1 MLETAKTALTTAAL
15 VAAWSLRW
23 NVYVFLRLL
32 PFASKSLPKIW
43 TGLAVHLSALSAM
56 WLSRSKKADR
66 RTGLA
71 PALGVLGIASG
82 AASIVWAVAVDLVLV
97 LMSLDM
103 CYRAHY
109 LHPAGALSFS
119 RTGFVTDTSA
129 SLLFRSTSQSFNLT
143 YVSNAAGSVKIPVH
157 VPAGS
162 DSTVSVHIDGLQ
174 PGETYSYISTAGHEG
189 SFLTARAAPE
199 IFSLVSTSCQKPNW
213 PYSPLNHP
221 LRVTGMEHLDKH
233 VGGMRQK
240 PEMMLF
246 LGDFIYSDLPMP
258 LAPYTKS
265 YYRQLYR
272 QLYASPSWTRNL
284 LDLPWIHMFD
294 DHEIINDYSTDP
306 KHTPLYPEAID
317 AFAHY
322 QLSVNPPPINPAQP
336 TYTSFNIGQVAFFVL
351 DNRSFR
357 SAQPLRSGSNSTG
370 GQGERTMLGVQQ
382 LADLRVWV
390 DREGKREGR
399 LLVLVSGVPVTR
411 NWSEGGDEFDSWAGY
426 LDEREEVLEMLWA
439 VGGAVIISGDRH
451 EHATTVL
458 PPSPHSGHPSSHSV
472 IEFSTSPLSYFHQPW
487 LREHVEHRPTD
498 ITLHHEWRGMSRF
511 GAFDFDTSGQEPKVD
526 FTLVVDGEEEW
537 KYTWWK
543 GKGIAI

>member
-1 MLETAKTALTTAAL
+1 
-15 VAAWSLRW
+15 
-23 NVYVFLRLL
+23 
-32 PFASKSLPKIW
+32 
-43 TGLAVHLSALSAM
+43 M

-246 LGDFIYSDLPMP
+246 LGDFIC
-258 LAPYTKS
+258 
-265 YYRQLYR
+265 
-272 QLYASPSWTRNL
+272 
-284 LDLPWIHMFD
+284 
-294 DHEIINDYSTDP
+294 E
-306 KHTPLYPEAID
+306 
-317 AFAHY
+317 
-322 QLSVNPPPINPAQP
+322 
-336 TYTSFNIGQVAFFVL
+336 
-351 DNRSFR
+351 
-357 SAQPLRSGSNSTG
+357 
-370 GQGERTMLGVQQ
+370 
-382 LADLRVWV
+382 
-390 DREGKREGR
+390 
-399 LLVLVSGVPVTR
+399 
-411 NWSEGGDEFDSWAGY
+411 
-426 LDEREEVLEMLWA
+426 
-439 VGGAVIISGDRH
+439 
-451 EHATTVL
+451 
-458 PPSPHSGHPSSHSV
+458 
-472 IEFSTSPLSYFHQPW
+472 
-487 LREHVEHRPTD
+487 
-498 ITLHHEWRGMSRF
+498 
-511 GAFDFDTSGQEPKVD
+511 
-526 FTLVVDGEEEW
+526 
-537 KYTWWK
+537 
-543 GKGIAI
+543 